1 MNLSYASSFLKQVKK
16 CDSCLQEEVFTAVEL
31 FQQNPPPPHPSLK
44 THKLQG
50 KLAGRWS
57 FPVNYKIRI
66 VFEYLSEESVVLLA
80 IGSHDVYKR

>member
-1 MNLSYASSFLKQVKK
+1 MNISYASSFLKQVKK
-16 CDSCLQEEVFTAVEL
+16 CDPCLQEEVFMAVEL
-31 FQQNPPPPHPSLK
+31 FQQNPHYPSLK

-57 FPVNYKIRI
+57 FSVNYKIRI

-80 IGSHDVYKR
+80 VGSHDVYKR

>member
-16 CDSCLQEEVFTAVEL
+16 CDSCLQEEVFTAVEI
-31 FQQNPPPPHPSLK
+31 FQQNPHHPSLK

-57 FPVNYKIRI
+57 FSVNYKIRI
-66 VFEYLSEESVVLLA
+66 VFEYLSKESVVLLA